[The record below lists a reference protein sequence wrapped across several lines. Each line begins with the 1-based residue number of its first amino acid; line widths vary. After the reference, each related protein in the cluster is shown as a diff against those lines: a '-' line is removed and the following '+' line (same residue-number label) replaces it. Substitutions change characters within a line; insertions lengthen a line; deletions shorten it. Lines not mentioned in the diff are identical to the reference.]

1 MANHIL
7 LREVK
12 GKTVRFYLDT
22 SKAIKGE
29 LAKLQKDGWIKE
41 PPELRGA
48 PSDAVTWNGTVPEL
62 DEGARD
68 RLLEVQD
75 SDRRRHSLLKKHS
88 VAAQLEQIW
97 KALKVINSSGVDF
110 PPEVLTMMNEIT
122 GD

>member
-1 MANHIL
+1 MATYTL
-7 LREVK
+7 LKRID
-12 GKTVRFYLDT
+12 GKTARFYLDT
-22 SKAIKGE
+22 TKAIKGE

-41 PPELRGA
+41 PAELRGA

-62 DEGARD
+62 DEEERD

-75 SDRRRHSLLKKHS
+75 SDRRKYSLLKKHS

-97 KALKVINSSGVDF
+97 KALKAINSSGVDF